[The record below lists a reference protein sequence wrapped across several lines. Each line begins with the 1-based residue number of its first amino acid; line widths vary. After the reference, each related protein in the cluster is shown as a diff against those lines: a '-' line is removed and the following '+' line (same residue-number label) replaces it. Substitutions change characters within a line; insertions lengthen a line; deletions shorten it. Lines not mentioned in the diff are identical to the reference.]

1 VPVLQG
7 QLLVAAEDLGDPNF
21 IETVILLLE
30 HNDEGSLGLVINRP
44 TRVRLAELLPKVT
57 GLTERD
63 LVFRGGPVQPEA
75 VQLLVGGSEAP
86 DGSRKICEGVYVST
100 RLEVLEQLASG
111 SRTSRPFRAYTGY
124 AGWGPGQLAGEMDAR
139 SWHVLPSD
147 SDAVFAA
154 APAALWDRLIERTR
168 RRFAWAN
175 PVDRRRFVALR
186 QAPSASI
193 SPLEE

>member
-7 QLLVAAEDLGDPNF
+7 QLLVAAEDLADPNF
-21 IETVILLLE
+21 IETVILLLD

-44 TRVRLAELLPKVT
+44 TRVRLAELLPKVA
-57 GLTERD
+57 GLTDRD
-63 LVFRGGPVQPEA
+63 LVFRGGPVQPET
-75 VQLLVGGSEAP
+75 VHLLVGGAEAP
-86 DGSRKICEGVYVST
+86 DGSRKVCEGVYAST

-111 SRTSRPFRAYTGY
+111 SRASPFRAYAGY

-147 SDAVFAA
+147 PEAVFAA
-154 APAALWDRLIERTR
+154 APAALWDLLIERTR
-168 RRFAWAN
+168 RRFAWAS
-175 PVDRRRFVALR
+175 PVDPRWFVAL
-186 QAPSASI
+186 QLAPSASI